1 LSGNTGLGFHPEI
14 KLNKMVDGTSM
25 TPPRR
30 NMTQTGAI
38 VIGTGNKP
46 NKTFV

>member
-30 NMTQTGAI
+30 NMTHTGTI
-38 VIGTGNKP
+38 VVGSDKKQS
-46 NKTFV
+46 KTYV